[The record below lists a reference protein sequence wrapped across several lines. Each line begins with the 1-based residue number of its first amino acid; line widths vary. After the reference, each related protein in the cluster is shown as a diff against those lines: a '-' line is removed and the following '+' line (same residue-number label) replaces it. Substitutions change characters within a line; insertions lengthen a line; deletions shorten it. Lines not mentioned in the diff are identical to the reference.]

1 MDSAT
6 VLVLAGAIMI
16 LAAWWIVSGMIL
28 PGRDLLAVLRRI
40 AEGDFR
46 PVILPRIP
54 SYLRGAEAC
63 LRRIAETLS
72 KQKNLLAEEEF
83 SLSVI
88 LGSMAEGVVIL
99 DPDLRIRQLN
109 KAALSLFNLGGNV
122 TGLLLP
128 EVFTSHELQGLASRA
143 SRTGEFQRGELTLTI
158 QGRNDRCHLAVTAAA
173 LKAGSGESPDG
184 VLLVLHDVTRLRELE
199 AVRREFVA
207 NVSHEFRTPLSVIN
221 GYLETLGEGGVGRE
235 MTRKAIAAMQRHAG
249 RLNRLIEDLLSIS
262 RMEEKGVRL
271 ETKKTDIAPILRTVL
286 EQAER
291 EISERKAT
299 VTLSLAEG
307 LPSAPLDAYRIEQV
321 FSNLLVNALRH
332 GTPSGA
338 TDAAEVIIS
347 ARSSGDGELAV
358 SFRDNGPGIPLAD
371 QEHVFERFYRV
382 GGDRARLSGGTGLGL
397 SIVKNV
403 VLAHGGRVTLESRPG
418 EGSTF
423 TVYLPSV

>member
-1 MDSAT
+1 MVPTLAGI
-6 VLVLAGAIMI
+6 LAGALAL
-16 LAAWWIVSGMIL
+16 LAAWWVVSGIIL

-46 PVILPRIP
+46 PVILPTVP
-54 SYLRGAEAC
+54 SYFRN
-63 LRRIAETLS
+63 AETDLRKIS
-72 KQKNLLAEEEF
+72 ETLASQKNLLAEEEF
-83 SLSVI
+83 SLSMI

-99 DPDLRIRQLN
+99 GPDLRVRQLN
-109 KAALSLFNLGGNV
+109 RAAMSLFNLGSTV
-122 TGLLLP
+122 QGLLLA

-143 SRTGEFQRGELTLTI
+143 SRTSEFQRGELKLTI
-158 QGRNDRCHLAVTAAA
+158 HGRADRCHLAVTAAP
-173 LKAGSGESPDG
+173 LKASSEEGPDG

-221 GYLETLGEGGVGRE
+221 GYLETLSEGGVGRD
-235 MTRKAIAAMQRHAG
+235 MMRKAIAAMHRHTG

-271 ETKKTDIAPILRTVL
+271 ETKKTDIAPILKTVL
-286 EQAER
+286 DQAEQ
-291 EISERKAT
+291 EISERNAT
-299 VTLSLAEG
+299 VTISLAEG
-307 LPSAPLDAYRIEQV
+307 LPSAYLDAYRIEQA

-332 GTPSGA
+332 GIPSGSSDPA
-338 TDAAEVIIS
+338 KVIIS
-347 ARSSGDGELAV
+347 AFTSGSDLAV

-382 GGDRARLSGGTGLGL
+382 GGDRARQSGGTGLGL

-403 VLAHGGRVTLESRPG
+403 IQAHGGRVSIESSPG

-423 TVYLPSV
+423 TIYLPTA

>member
-1 MDSAT
+1 MVPTLAGI
-6 VLVLAGAIMI
+6 LAGALAL
-16 LAAWWIVSGMIL
+16 LAAWWVVSGIIL

-46 PVILPRIP
+46 PVILPTVP
-54 SYLRGAEAC
+54 SYFRNAETDLRK
-63 LRRIAETLS
+63 ISETLS
-72 KQKNLLAEEEF
+72 SQKNLLAEEEYR
-83 SLSVI
+83 LSMI

-99 DPDLRIRQLN
+99 GPDLRVRQLN
-109 KAALSLFNLGGNV
+109 RAAMSLFNLGSTV
-122 TGLLLP
+122 QGLLLA

-143 SRTGEFQRGELTLTI
+143 SRTSEFQRGELKLTI
-158 QGRNDRCHLAVTAAA
+158 HGRADRCHLAVTAAP
-173 LKAGSGESPDG
+173 LKASSEEGPDG

-221 GYLETLGEGGVGRE
+221 GYLETLSEGGVGRD
-235 MTRKAIAAMQRHAG
+235 MMRKAIAAMHRHTG

-271 ETKKTDIAPILRTVL
+271 ETKKTDIAPILKTVL
-286 EQAER
+286 DQAEQ
-291 EISERKAT
+291 EISERNAT
-299 VTLSLAEG
+299 VTISLAEG
-307 LPSAPLDAYRIEQV
+307 LPSAYLDAYRIEQA

-332 GTPSGA
+332 GIPSGSSDPA
-338 TDAAEVIIS
+338 KVIIS
-347 ARSSGDGELAV
+347 AFTSGSDLAV

-371 QEHVFERFYRV
+371 QEHVFERFSRV
-382 GGDRARLSGGTGLGL
+382 GGDRARQSGGTGLGL

-403 VLAHGGRVTLESRPG
+403 IQAHGGRVSIESSPG

-423 TVYLPSV
+423 TIYLPTA